1 MKPTITI
8 EASPELEEMTE
19 RVLKRFEE
27 ITAAL
32 KQVEKKCDEVIGAL
46 KREEAARNNPIS
58 VTVEAP
64 TWHEWEPPYAREQ
77 EGIKNR
83 SDLMMHPQNGETV
96 PEGFTCENCLARD
109 FFAEVFDAVI
119 DWQECTDCAY
129 AEERRK
135 E

>member
-8 EASPELEEMTE
+8 EASPELEELTD

-32 KQVEKKCDEVIGAL
+32 EQVEKKCDEVIGAL
-46 KREEAARNNPIS
+46 QREEAARNNPIS
-58 VTVEAP
+58 LT
-64 TWHEWEPPYAREQ
+64 
-77 EGIKNR
+77 
-83 SDLMMHPQNGETV
+83 
-96 PEGFTCENCLARD
+96 
-109 FFAEVFDAVI
+109 
-119 DWQECTDCAY
+119 